1 MRKITLVCLLGLAA
15 LAVQAQF
22 TITPKV
28 GVTASTVGRS
38 KAYNDGVEADGGSR
52 PLSIGFSAGVAFA
65 IPVGDIFSIQP
76 EILYTQKGFKEKYD
90 DDYFQSKIN
99 YVEIP
104 VLLKFTFGEEDELRF
119 FGYVGPYV
127 GYALNGS
134 IIFKEGGEKNTLKS
148 KFGDEPA
155 NYTGDD
161 LYIPTNE
168 VNRLD
173 IGAYIGAGISYP
185 LGPGALSLE
194 GRYGY
199 GFTNFDKDSSGQAS
213 KEDLKSQNRT
223 IGVFLGYSI
232 PLGGN

>member
-1 MRKITLVCLLGLAA
+1 MKKIALVCLLGLAA
-15 LAVQAQF
+15 LTAHAQF

-38 KAYNDGVEADGGSR
+38 KAYNDVLKNNGGSST
-52 PLSIGFSAGVAFA
+52 LSIGFSAGVAFA

-76 EILYTQKGFKEKYD
+76 EILYTQKGSKEKYD
-90 DDYFQSKIN
+90 DDYGQFKFN
-99 YVEIP
+99 HVEVP

-127 GYALNGS
+127 GYVLNGK
-134 IIFKEGGEKNTLKS
+134 IIGKEDGKKETLKL

-161 LYIPTNE
+161 LYIPAGN

-173 IGAYIGAGISYP
+173 IGAYVGAGISYP
-185 LGPGALSLE
+185 VGSGALSLE

-199 GFTNFDKDSSGQAS
+199 GFTNFRKDSSGRAS
-213 KEDLKSQNRT
+213 ADDLKSQNRT